1 MLTKRREAMND
12 EISTGSILDVSFS
25 NGKKIIETS
34 GCVTKIS
41 GDAIVVNLK
50 TTDKNMTLSVGAD
63 IFIFVSKEA
72 ILFSVRDTKDFP
84 EIRIEKVKS
93 RSDVRVDD
101 ILKIDYKKISRD
113 NYEKHQS
120 TPGVVFAEIFGNLY
134 NSPELEEVNNTLL
147 YELLYQTNLKLDR
160 ILDIL
165 EGKNG
170 RKYRSTD
177 YECVNISGS
186 GMRFNTEQEFEAGD
200 IVALRVPLHLVC
212 KTHLNLLGKVRSVKE
227 TDTLGKY
234 NISVTFIDIAEDVRE
249 KIIKYIFKKQRE
261 LLRETKK

>member
-1 MLTKRREAMND
+1 MND

-25 NGKKIIETS
+25 NGKKIIKTS

-41 GDAIVVNLK
+41 GDTIVINLEI
-50 TTDKNMTLSVGAD
+50 TDKNMTLPVGAD
-63 IFIFVSKEA
+63 IFVSKEA
-72 ILFSVRDTKDFP
+72 ILFSAVDTKDFP
-84 EIRIEKVKS
+84 EMRIKKVKS

-113 NYEKHQS
+113 NYEKRQNAQEAF
-120 TPGVVFAEIFGNLY
+120 FADIFGNLY
-134 NSPELEEVNNTLL
+134 NTPEIDEVNNTLL

-165 EGKNG
+165 EGENG
-170 RKYRSTD
+170 GKYRSTD

-186 GMRFNTEQEFEAGD
+186 GMRFNTEQEFEVED
-200 IVALRVPLHLVC
+200 IVALRVYLPLVSQ
-212 KTHLNLLGKVRSVKE
+212 THLNLLGKVRSVKE
-227 TDTLGKY
+227 TDTVGKY

-249 KIIKYIFKKQRE
+249 KIIKYTFKKQRE